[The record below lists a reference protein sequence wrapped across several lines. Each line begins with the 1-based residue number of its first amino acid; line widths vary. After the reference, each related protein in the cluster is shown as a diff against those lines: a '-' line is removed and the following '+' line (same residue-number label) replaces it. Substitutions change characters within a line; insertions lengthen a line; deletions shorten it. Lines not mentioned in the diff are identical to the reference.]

1 MDQIEF
7 LNAYIQRMLALN
19 SELTNKNVM
28 IETRFMLLE
37 KKYNELA
44 EAYNA
49 TVQKQEPP
57 VDAEALVEQPKQ
69 EEKITKSTKKD
80 DEQF

>member
-1 MDQIEF
+1 MDQLEF

-44 EAYNA
+44 ETYNA
-49 TVQKQEPP
+49 MVQKQ
-57 VDAEALVEQPKQ
+57 
-69 EEKITKSTKKD
+69 TT
-80 DEQF
+80 

>member
-1 MDQIEF
+1 MDQQEF

-37 KKYNELA
+37 KKYKELEEQNKALIA
-44 EAYNA
+44 EKEAAAVNTTA
-49 TVQKQEPP
+49 EPE
-57 VDAEALVEQPKQ
+57 EAIETLETPSLS
-69 EEKITKSTKKD
+69 ED
-80 DEQF
+80 DQY

>member
-1 MDQIEF
+1 MDQQEF

-37 KKYNELA
+37 KKYKELEEQNKALIA
-44 EAYNA
+44 EKEAAAVNTTA
-49 TVQKQEPP
+49 EPE
-57 VDAEALVEQPKQ
+57 EAIEPTETPSLSE
-69 EEKITKSTKKD
+69 D
-80 DEQF
+80 DQY

>member
-37 KKYNELA
+37 KKYNDLA

-49 TVQKQEPP
+49 MVSKYEPP
-57 VDAEALVEQPKQ
+57 VNTEASTEEPKQ
-69 EEKITKSTKKD
+69 EEKITKSIKKD